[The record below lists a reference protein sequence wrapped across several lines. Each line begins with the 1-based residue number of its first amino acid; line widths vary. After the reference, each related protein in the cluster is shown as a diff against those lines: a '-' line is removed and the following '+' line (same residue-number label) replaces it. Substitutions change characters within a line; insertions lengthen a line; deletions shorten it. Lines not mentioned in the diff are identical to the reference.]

1 MHELFITAPLVI
13 WKENLPA
20 NCNSGKNSPSLIT
33 PKTSVS
39 EPPWTPHPRWTHSAV
54 APSGAVGTR
63 VPPEGLA
70 PFLPEARPLRSHLSR
85 STACLRIHSCIH
97 SVTYWH
103 LLRSNEWHQQDLRQG
118 SLFKCLLFL
127 LRGCFVDRNRPYSW
141 KLTSTKIFSTT
152 RPRGTQ
158 E

>member
-13 WKENLPA
+13 WKKNLPA

-54 APSGAVGTR
+54 ALSGAVGTR

-70 PFLPEARPLRSHLSR
+70 PFLPEARSPGSHLSKPTVH
-85 STACLRIHSCIH
+85 SCIHSCIH

-103 LLRSNEWHQQDLRQG
+103 LLYNNERNQQDLRQG
-118 SLFKCLLFL
+118 PLFKRLLFL
-127 LRGCFVDRNRPYSW
+127 LRGCFVYRIAFLNRPYS
-141 KLTSTKIFSTT
+141 
-152 RPRGTQ
+152 
-158 E
+158 